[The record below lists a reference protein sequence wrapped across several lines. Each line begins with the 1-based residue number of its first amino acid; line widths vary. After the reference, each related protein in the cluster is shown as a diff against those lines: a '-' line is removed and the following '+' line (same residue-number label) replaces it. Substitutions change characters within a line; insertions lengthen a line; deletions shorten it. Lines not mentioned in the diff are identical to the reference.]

1 MYFPQ
6 KPQYL
11 PFGIFLSCHKIYLK
25 KKYNM
30 PNRILYY
37 LPAPNGNPI
46 SMGIKIFITNKRHYL
61 NWMHFS
67 FIHISFIVKH
77 FYLINLPKLPQ
88 ISNWRIH
95 LIYKN
100 MQNENFKGQNWVKYI
115 SDILNVNSEIRW
127 NHEIILKLRNVSTNI
142 KTTR

>member
-11 PFGIFLSCHKIYLK
+11 PFGIFLFCHKIYFIK
-25 KKYNM
+25 N
-30 PNRILYY
+30 IICQIEYY
-37 LPAPNGNPI
+37 ITFPPPMANPI
-46 SMGIKIFITNKRHYL
+46 SMGIKIFITNKRHYS

-67 FIHISFIVKH
+67 CILIAFIVKH
-77 FYLINLPKLPQ
+77 FYLISLPKLPQ
-88 ISNWRIH
+88 ISNWRIQ
-95 LIYKN
+95 LIYKI